1 MKNFFSLKGN
11 FNIFIVIG
19 LAIMFACINLPR
31 NIATPLVLLAI
42 LISWIPIIY
51 QGLISYKESKK
62 TSKIIRPILA
72 LLFIIFL
79 IIFQII

>member
-11 FNIFIVIG
+11 FNISIVIG
-19 LAIMFACINLPR
+19 FSIMFACINLPR
-31 NIATPLVLLAI
+31 NVAIPLVLLAI

>member
-1 MKNFFSLKGN
+1 MKNFFSPKGN

-19 LAIMFACINLPR
+19 FSIMFACINLPR
-31 NIATPLVLLAI
+31 NVAIPLVLLAI

>member
-19 LAIMFACINLPR
+19 LSIMFACINLPR
-31 NIATPLVLLAI
+31 NIAAPLVLLAI

-51 QGLISYKESKK
+51 QGLISYKKSKK

>member
-19 LAIMFACINLPR
+19 LSIMFACIDLPR
-31 NIATPLVLLAI
+31 NVAIPLVLLAI

>member
-1 MKNFFSLKGN
+1 
-11 FNIFIVIG
+11 
-19 LAIMFACINLPR
+19 MFACINLPR
-31 NIATPLVLLAI
+31 NIAAPLVLLAI

-79 IIFQII
+79 ILFQII

>member
-19 LAIMFACINLPR
+19 LSIMFACINLPR
-31 NIATPLVLLAI
+31 NVAIPLVLLAI